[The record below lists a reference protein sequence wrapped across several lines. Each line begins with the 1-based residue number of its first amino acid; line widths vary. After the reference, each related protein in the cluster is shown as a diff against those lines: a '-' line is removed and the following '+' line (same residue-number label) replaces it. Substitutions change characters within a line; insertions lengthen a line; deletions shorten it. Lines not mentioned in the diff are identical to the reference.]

1 MAEVTEGKNGRSN
14 ERVLMGDRP
23 AKRKEIKQAELTKKK
38 EDARKANQLKNR
50 ERVQKGKALKADP
63 GSVVPKTIW
72 EKMAEDRVYY
82 ILREVGDT
90 TQSIDKWQKKRV
102 LMSLL
107 IMALCAVGAFF
118 FHVYLYIAAP
128 IFGFAF
134 YKMKAKNVETFYKA
148 WKFERQLNFSKFT
161 RLVIPYMKAS
171 GGSTALY
178 TIFNK
183 ILKRTE
189 NESDKRSLYQ
199 LMGEMGDSPAD
210 LKPFTDY
217 AQRSSGTDMSHL
229 FMSTIFDFQQ
239 STFDTQVI
247 DELGKMAG
255 EDMLN
260 AIDEIIGMKL
270 KRFAMFPTKV
280 VMSSF
285 ILVVGI
291 GGGLILDNFKDLD
304 MGGGA
309 SPTAAIAEAESSSS
323 GESPSGDDAAAVPAD
338 DASETEDVEA
348 APTDDAEA
356 GSDGGGSTGA
366 TGSDWEAKVDEVVAD
381 QDADNAQKAQTVN
394 DLANKYDPSQEDIV
408 AFEESIKKEH
418 DSGLYKEALTND
430 KYTLSNIFKS
440 RAVMEFYK
448 DIRDDPMY
456 VAAYGYWENSYNM
469 YAEGKSA
476 DDPDVKENDKLIQ
489 DALKRANA
497 Q

>member
-1 MAEVTEGKNGRSN
+1 MAEITENQTGR
-14 ERVLMGDRP
+14 ERVSTGDRP
-23 AKRKEIKQAELTKKK
+23 ATRKEIKQAEITKRK
-38 EDARKANQLKNR
+38 EEARKANQIKNR
-50 ERVQKGKALKADP
+50 ERVRKGQEQKADP
-63 GSVVPKTIW
+63 DSVIKPSIW
-72 EKMAEDRVYY
+72 EKMAEDKVYF

-90 TQSIDKWQKKRV
+90 TRGIDKWQKKRV
-102 LMSLL
+102 LTSLI
-107 IMALCAVGAFF
+107 IMALVAAGAFF
-118 FHVYLYIAAP
+118 FHVYLYVAAP

-134 YKMKAKNVETFYKA
+134 YKMKAKSVESFYRA

-171 GGSTALY
+171 GGQTALY

-183 ILKRTE
+183 ILKRQE

-199 LMGEMGDSPAD
+199 LMGEMGDNPSD

-260 AIDEIIGMKL
+260 AIDEIINMKL

-285 ILVVGI
+285 ILVVGL
-291 GGGLILDNFKDLD
+291 GGGLMIDNFKDLD

-309 SPTAAIAEAESSSS
+309 SPVAAIADAESASS
-323 GESPSGDDAAAVPAD
+323 GTGGEGAAAVPAD
-338 DASETEDVEA
+338 ESSEEVEEEPSDPDTPVSNDAVTSA
-348 APTDDAEA
+348 
-356 GSDGGGSTGA
+356 
-366 TGSDWEAKVDEVVAD
+366 DWEEKVNAIAVDEET
-381 QDADNAQKAQTVN
+381 DNAQKSQAVN
-394 DLANKYDPSQEDIV
+394 DLANKFEPTPEDIA
-408 AFEESIKKEH
+408 AFEASIRKEFE
-418 DSGLYKEALTND
+418 SGLYKEALMND

-448 DIRDDPMY
+448 DARDDPMY
-456 VAAYGYWENSYNM
+456 ASAYRYWENSYNL
-469 YAEGKSA
+469 YAEGKPV
-476 DDPDVKENDKLIQ
+476 DDPAIEENDALIK
-489 DALKRANA
+489 DALKRADGS

>member
-1 MAEVTEGKNGRSN
+1 MAEVTENQAGRRLSTA
-14 ERVLMGDRP
+14 ERP
-23 AKRKEIKQAELTKKK
+23 ATRKEIKQAEITKRK

-50 ERVQKGKALKADP
+50 ERVRQGKQQKADP
-63 GSVVPKTIW
+63 NSVIKPSIW

-82 ILREVGDT
+82 ILREVGDST
-90 TQSIDKWQKKRV
+90 RGIDKWQKKRV

-107 IMALCAVGAFF
+107 IMALCAIGAYF

-134 YKMKAKNVETFYKA
+134 YKMKAKSVESFYRA

-171 GGSTALY
+171 GGQTALY

-199 LMGEMGDSPAD
+199 LMGEMGDNPSD

-260 AIDEIIGMKL
+260 SIDEIIAMKL

-285 ILVVGI
+285 ILVVGL
-291 GGGLILDNFKDLD
+291 GGALMLDNFKDLD

-309 SPTAAIAEAESSSS
+309 SPVAAIEDAEAAS
-323 GESPSGDDAAAVPAD
+323 GGGGDAAAVPAEEED
-338 DASETEDVEA
+338 EEAVAPDETTDPDTPVSNDEA
-348 APTDDAEA
+348 AV
-356 GSDGGGSTGA
+356 GS
-366 TGSDWEAKVDEVVAD
+366 SDWEETVEGIATDENT
-381 QDADNAQKAQTVN
+381 DNAEKAQDVN
-394 DLANKYDPSQEDIV
+394 ALANKFDASQADIV
-408 AFEESIKKEH
+408 EFEGSIKKEH
-418 DSGLYKEALTND
+418 NSGLYKEALTND

-448 DIRDDPMY
+448 DVRDDPMY
-456 VAAYGYWENSYNM
+456 IAAYGFWENSYNL
-469 YAEGKSA
+469 YAEGQPV
-476 DDPDVKENDKLIQ
+476 DDPAVAENDDLIK
-489 DALKRANA
+489 DALKRADES